1 MVGRDAAAGGAVAE
15 GMAGGVEYE
24 LRLLEEGEPGMGGD
38 GKGDNCS
45 LWVIDLVCRGDGVSS
60 PHSCRRLFGCMFF
73 CSCSNT
79 V

>member
-45 LWVIDLVCRGDGVSS
+45 LWVIDLPKEANKIVKGSHS
-60 PHSCRRLFGCMFF
+60 PFS
-73 CSCSNT
+73 
-79 V
+79 